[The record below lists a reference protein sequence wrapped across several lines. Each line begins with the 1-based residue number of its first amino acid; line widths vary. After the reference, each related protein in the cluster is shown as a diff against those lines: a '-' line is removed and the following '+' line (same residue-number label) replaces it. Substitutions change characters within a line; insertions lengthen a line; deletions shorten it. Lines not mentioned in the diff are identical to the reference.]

1 MPEACNDCW
10 PRDLFYLT
18 VHHCCDFLKRTAQII
33 KIWLLTACL
42 KEHSLDLYH
51 PTWALQTR
59 IRREQSCS
67 CTAHSEWFTNLS
79 AYSKL
84 SIRQTCDTMP
94 LFDKLISCVLYALT
108 PSKTNTVE
116 LLQSADYLVRADAK
130 YFMKSIRTLLS
141 VLQVVSAIQT
151 SPSDDRAVIMLIFW
165 LSSLSGAVLRIPLR
179 FHRFC
184 RKSEFG
190 IQDSSTLMTR
200 FPDW

>member
-18 VHHCCDFLKRTAQII
+18 VHHCCDFLKRTAQITR
-33 KIWLLTACL
+33 IWVLTACL

-59 IRREQSCS
+59 IPRGQSCS

-84 SIRQTCDTMP
+84 SSRQTCDTMP
-94 LFDKLISCVLYALT
+94 VIDKLIFYVLYILT
-108 PSKTNTVE
+108 PSNTKTVE
-116 LLQSADYLVRADAK
+116 FLQSADCLVSAAAK
-130 YFMKSIRTLLS
+130 YFMNSIRTLLS

-165 LSSLSGAVLRIPLR
+165 LSSLSGAVLRIPLL
-179 FHRFC
+179 FHLF
-184 RKSEFG
+184 
-190 IQDSSTLMTR
+190 
-200 FPDW
+200 

>member
-1 MPEACNDCW
+1 MSKARNDRW
-10 PRDLFYLT
+10 PRDLFDLPI
-18 VHHCCDFLKRTAQII
+18 HHRADFLKRTVQINRI
-33 KIWLLTACL
+33 RVLTACL

-59 IRREQSCS
+59 IPREQSCS

-84 SIRQTCDTMP
+84 SLRQTCDMMP
-94 LFDKLISCVLYALT
+94 LFEKLISCVMYALT

-116 LLQSADYLVRADAK
+116 LLQSADYLVSAAAK
-130 YFMKSIRTLLS
+130 YLMKSMRTLLS

-190 IQDSSTLMTR
+190 IQDSSTLMTL